1 MKIAVVGIG
10 YVGLSI
16 TLLLAQKN
24 EVIATDIIPEKI
36 ENLNNKISPIK
47 NRKVEDFIKN
57 KKLNFKATS
66 DSTLAYKDADFVV
79 IATPTNYDEKK
90 KCFDTLPVEKVIKQV
105 IQINPGAT
113 IVIKS
118 TVPIGFTESI
128 RKKYSHENIL
138 FSPEF
143 LRENKAL
150 YDNLYPSRI
159 IVGTSLTNKKLLEK
173 AKKFADLL
181 KQSAIKKNVPIRIV
195 NTTEAEAI
203 KLFAN
208 TYLAMRVSFFNELDT
223 YASVNSLDT
232 KSIID
237 GVCLDL
243 RIGNRY
249 NNPSFGYGGHCLSK
263 DIKQLLANYKNV
275 PQNIISAIIYSNTTR
290 KDFIANQIISKKPK
304 IVGIY
309 RLVTKTNSGNFRQS
323 VIQGII
329 KRLKEKNIE
338 VVVYEPVIK
347 EKMFLGSIV
356 IKNISTFKQISDI
369 IIANRYSKKLKD
381 VNDKVYT
388 RDVYFRE

>member
-47 NRKVEDFIKN
+47 DRKVEDFIKN
-57 KKLNFKATS
+57 KKLNFKATL
-66 DSTLAYKDADFVV
+66 DSALAYKDADFVI
-79 IATPTNYDEKK
+79 IATPTNYNEKK
-90 KCFDTLPVEKVIKQV
+90 KCFDTLPVEKVIKQI
-105 IQINPGAT
+105 IQINPNAI

-118 TVPIGFTESI
+118 TVPVGFTESMKI
-128 RKKYSHENIL
+128 KYSHENIL

-143 LRENKAL
+143 LRESRAL
-150 YDNLYPSRI
+150 YDSLYPSRI
-159 IVGTSLTNKKLLEK
+159 IVGTSLTNKRLVEK

-181 KQSAIKKNVPIRIV
+181 KQSAIKKNIV
-195 NTTEAEAI
+195 VKIVYTAEAEAI

-208 TYLAMRVSFFNELDT
+208 TYLALRVSFFNELDT
-223 YASVNSLDT
+223 YACVNGLDT
-232 KSIID
+232 KSIIE

-249 NNPSFGYGGHCLSK
+249 NNPSFGYGGYCLSK
-263 DIKQLLANYKNV
+263 DIKQLLANYKNI
-275 PQNIISAIIYSNTTR
+275 PQNIISAVICSNTTR

-304 IVGIY
+304 VVGVY
-309 RLVTKTNSGNFRQS
+309 RLTMKANSGNFRQS
-323 VIQGII
+323 TIQGII
-329 KRLKEKNIE
+329 KRLKAKNIKI
-338 VVVYEPVIK
+338 VIYEPTIK
-347 EKMFLGSIV
+347 EKMFLGNVV
-356 IKNISTFKQISDI
+356 IKNINTFKQLSDI
-369 IIANRYSKKLKD
+369 IIADRYSKKLKD

-388 RDVYFRE
+388 RDVCLRE